1 VGEGCAP
8 SLLAV
13 STRVLIVAALLC
25 GLAILLAFTVQVD
38 VGAVDDGGGP
48 GGDRGLLVG
57 ALGVYL
63 VVGLGLLP
71 SFDQQL
77 DFDQVAYIELAQRWS
92 EGDVGAAISGHWS
105 PMFSLLVA
113 PFSWLGVDPQLA
125 GKLVDLAGGGVAVV
139 LLWTLVRRWGLHPVV
154 RATVLA
160 SMVPLLLVWVLAGQ
174 TGPDV
179 LSVATVLAYL
189 LVVDEPAPS
198 RRRLVVLAA
207 VVALGTLVKAY
218 LLPFFVAHL
227 VLLLA
232 WRAWGEDRAGRRRE
246 LRRGGVVL
254 GVAALALLPWVLA
267 VSVVVGSPTFS
278 TGLRY
283 NVAKTAPDSG
293 GHPIFT
299 QLMAPESPKGTTAWE
314 DLDEQHVPEYTPWSD
329 ADDLRTYTTTLGR
342 NLETLQLLLV
352 DLSLLAPAVLV
363 ASVAWF
369 VGGGG
374 RARPPLVALLLVV
387 GINLAAYLPVFFD
400 DRYLWPAWTAL
411 VLLAGLMGS
420 AGWAALAAGGL
431 AGNRKVQAAALLLA
445 ATWILCIAY
454 GPAVRLW
461 DERGIGEQEQADDLA
476 GADLVPPDARVAAIG
491 GPLGT
496 TRAARWC
503 YRLEV
508 QCYGGIPLDV
518 DEADAELEQHGI
530 THLLVPEDLESD
542 PAVGRDVPLDSWAG
556 FEEDPALSTDELHVL
571 VADGS

>member
-1 VGEGCAP
+1 MGEAAVDEDRETRGDRR
-8 SLLAV
+8 LLAV
-13 STRVLIVAALLC
+13 
-25 GLAILLAFTVQVD
+25 
-38 VGAVDDGGGP
+38 AV
-48 GGDRGLLVG
+48 
-57 ALGVYL
+57 GVYA

-71 SFDQQL
+71 SYDQQL

-105 PMFSLLVA
+105 PLFSLLVA
-113 PFSWLGVDPQLA
+113 PFAWLGIDPQLA
-125 GKLVDLAGGGVAVV
+125 GKLVDLAGGGAAVV
-139 LLWTLVRRWGLHPVV
+139 LLWVLVRRWGLHPVV

-198 RRRLVVLAA
+198 RRRLVALAA
-207 VVALGTLVKAY
+207 VIALGTLVKAY
-218 LLPFFVAHL
+218 LLPFFVTHL
-227 VLLLA
+227 VLLLV
-232 WRAWGEDRAGRRRE
+232 WRAWGEDRVGRRRE

-254 GVAALALLPWVLA
+254 GVAAVALLPWVLA

-293 GHPIFT
+293 GHPIFS

-342 NLETLQLLLV
+342 NVETLQSLLV
-352 DLSLLAPAVLV
+352 DLSLLAPAVLL
-363 ASVAWF
+363 AGAAWF
-369 VGGGG
+369 VAGGG
-374 RARPPLVALLLVV
+374 RTRPPIVALLLVV
-387 GINLAAYLPVFFD
+387 GVEVAAYFPVFFD

-411 VLLAGLMGS
+411 VLLTGLLGS
-420 AGWAALAAGGL
+420 AVWAAVAAAGL
-431 AGNRKVQAAALLLA
+431 AGSRQVRAAALLVA
-445 ATWILCIAY
+445 ATWTLCIAY

-461 DERGIGEQEQADDLA
+461 DERGVGEQEQADDLA
-476 GADLVPPDARVAAIG
+476 AADLVPADARVAAIG

-518 DEADAELEQHGI
+518 DEADAQLERLGI
-530 THLLVPEDLESD
+530 THLLVPEDLEAD

-556 FEEDPALSTDELHVL
+556 FEEDPALTTDDLHVL
-571 VADGS
+571 VAHVP